1 VKNTPDDDRL
11 QRSRQARQVIAGSDV
26 RPPSSPTYSP
36 SYAVEPSGMFSPA
49 QRNYLIAVAVLLIL
63 GVLLYV
69 VFSFGIAS
77 IIFFLLALALLAG
90 WVVF

>member
-1 VKNTPDDDRL
+1 
-11 QRSRQARQVIAGSDV
+11 
-26 RPPSSPTYSP
+26 
-36 SYAVEPSGMFSPA
+36 MFSPA

-63 GVLLYV
+63 GVLLYF